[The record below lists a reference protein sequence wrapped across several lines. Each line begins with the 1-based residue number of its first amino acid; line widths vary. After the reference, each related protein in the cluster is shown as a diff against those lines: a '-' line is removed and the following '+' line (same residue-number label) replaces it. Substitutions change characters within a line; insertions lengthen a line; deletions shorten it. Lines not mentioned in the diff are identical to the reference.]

1 MAASASSSPSS
12 ALESIARAGG
22 ERGVPSVGLGR
33 RAGNCESGSWRSG
46 VQGASKPS
54 ILPRHAATPLTVGPH
69 WRRPRRPLWIAT
81 QRPPGPPGP
90 PAHPPPLSVS
100 GRRRQPTCR
109 LGCPGWPCVWRR
121 RGGTL
126 KEGGNTNAGQQACCM
141 SEAQWPCPPWQGLGL
156 ERPTVAGVTYFVSLA
171 PKSSWGK

>member
-22 ERGVPSVGLGR
+22 ERGVPLVGVGR
-33 RAGNCESGSWRSG
+33 RAGNCESGSWRAG
-46 VQGASKPS
+46 VQGASKAS

-121 RGGTL
+121 RGGTF
-126 KEGGNTNAGQQACCM
+126 KEGGNTNAACLKPSGRALHGKALDWSDPQLQA
-141 SEAQWPCPPWQGLGL
+141 L
-156 ERPTVAGVTYFVSLA
+156 PTLYLWLQRA
-171 PKSSWGK
+171 PGGSSGDPG